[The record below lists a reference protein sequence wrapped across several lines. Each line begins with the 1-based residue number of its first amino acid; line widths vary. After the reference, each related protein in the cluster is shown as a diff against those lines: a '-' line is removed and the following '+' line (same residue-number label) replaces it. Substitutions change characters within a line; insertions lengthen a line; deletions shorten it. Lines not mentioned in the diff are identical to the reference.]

1 VSTLYEL
8 TVQTPNGTAAMPV
21 SEWHV
26 VEAGKLKSTFLMFD
40 SNASAIQLLHDAL
53 AADFGNL

>member
-1 VSTLYEL
+1 
-8 TVQTPNGTAAMPV
+8 MPV